1 MNDLLQPLHRRID
14 ELACR
19 ALARELEL
27 EGKPGLV
34 TPSARGSHADMDYGS
49 FCASIEAL
57 RGYFGDCARLGA
69 AACDFAALQARGR
82 VAERA
87 MFAATGG
94 INTHKGA
101 VFTLGL
107 LAAAAG
113 RQLADTGR
121 LVPESLGAVVAR
133 RWGAAILIAAAAP
146 GSDVG
151 ATHGA
156 RVRGRYGLP
165 GAREQAAAGFPVLF
179 ATTLTQLEYALARGA
194 GADRAAMHALIAT
207 VAELPDTN
215 IAHRG
220 GIDGLQWARHAAAG
234 FVVAGSVFAPGWMSV
249 LDALGEA
256 FVDRWLSPGGSADLL
271 AAAWFLHELRSG
283 VPTAHRTETLAQAM
297 GVPA

>member
-1 MNDLLQPLHRRID
+1 MNELMLPVHWRMD

-19 ALARELEL
+19 ALARELAL

-34 TPSARGSHADMDYGS
+34 TPNARGSHADMDYHS
-49 FCASIEAL
+49 FCASIDAL
-57 RGYFGDCARLGA
+57 RGYFGDCARLGGA
-69 AACDFAALQARGR
+69 GCDFAALQARGR
-82 VAERA
+82 LAERA

-113 RQLADTGR
+113 YQLADTGR
-121 LVPESLGAVVAR
+121 LVPESLGGIVAR
-133 RWGAAILIAAAAP
+133 RWGAAILIAAVAP
-146 GSDVG
+146 GPEVG
-151 ATHGA
+151 STHGA

-179 ATTLTQLEYALARGA
+179 ATTLLQLERALARGA
-194 GADRAAMHALIAT
+194 GPDGAAVHALIAT
-207 VAELPDTN
+207 MAELPDTN

-220 GIDGLQWARHAAAG
+220 GIDGLRWARHAAAG
-234 FVVAGSVFAPGWMSV
+234 FVAAGSVFAPGWMEA
-249 LDALGEA
+249 LDALGKA

-271 AAAWFLHELRSG
+271 AAAWFLHELRAG
-283 VPTAHRTETLAQAM
+283 VLPAHPTAAPTQTM